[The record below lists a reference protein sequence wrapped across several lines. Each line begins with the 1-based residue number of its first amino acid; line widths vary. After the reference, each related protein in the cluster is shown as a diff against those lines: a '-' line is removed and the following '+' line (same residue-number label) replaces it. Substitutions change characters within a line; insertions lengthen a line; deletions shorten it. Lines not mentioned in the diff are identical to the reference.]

1 MVSVG
6 SNLVT
11 KIDMQ
16 YYTSPSGV
24 KCKNQEQKK
33 RNRNCHPIWQYQ
45 SPCLTVPYRRLVLSY
60 HPFGTVKFRHRQ
72 KKQPGKKGGF
82 LLSGLRSISKRHF
95 FWFLEIPVN
104 LLSANVAWRCQDSA
118 WYGILFC
125 MCYSSPRRKSHF
137 YAPASMPAQ
146 KVAENF
152 SLLKFSLGFMA
163 HPCATFVCYSSPRRK
178 SIANCEPL

>member
-1 MVSVG
+1 MKRRTRKLKLSFTSSIRTSQARTILQTDYPHWLSRLRTTRNSGGTTPPWIYATEIYNSRRKMVSVG

-45 SPCLTVPYRRLVLSY
+45 SPRLTVPYRRLVLSY

-72 KKQPGKKGGF
+72 KKQPEKQGGF

-95 FWFLEIPVN
+95 F
-104 LLSANVAWRCQDSA
+104 
-118 WYGILFC
+118 
-125 MCYSSPRRKSHF
+125 
-137 YAPASMPAQ
+137 
-146 KVAENF
+146 
-152 SLLKFSLGFMA
+152 
-163 HPCATFVCYSSPRRK
+163 
-178 SIANCEPL
+178 